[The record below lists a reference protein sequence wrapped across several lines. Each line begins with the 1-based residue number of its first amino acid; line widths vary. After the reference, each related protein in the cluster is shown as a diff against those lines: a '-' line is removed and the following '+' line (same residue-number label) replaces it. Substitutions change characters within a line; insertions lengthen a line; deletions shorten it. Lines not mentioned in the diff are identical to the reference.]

1 MFLRS
6 EMKHTLD
13 KIIISLLREEPQ
25 TYYERR
31 QEEEKEKEGEG
42 NKVNVVGDDED
53 EQGEDAQ
60 DEDVSMGEDG

>member
-1 MFLRS
+1 MFRRS

-31 QEEEKEKEGEG
+31 KEEDGEKEGAE
-42 NKVNVVGDDED
+42 KKKKSLTKSKSISITVCSH
-53 EQGEDAQ
+53 
-60 DEDVSMGEDG
+60 DVSE